1 MTICTGD
8 GYRLAG
14 ARSRLA
20 DMDSTLPDQAPPRAP
35 RATLRR
41 LGPGA
46 AVTAVGVAAAY
57 TISLVVPTMSALIA
71 AVVLGVLTSHLPF
84 LPASARPGLA
94 WCMRRLLRV
103 GVVLLG
109 LQLSVTGLLGLGL
122 GTLLA
127 VVSTVAVTFLGTLL
141 IGRLLGVS
149 RGLNLLVATGFSIC
163 GASAIAA
170 MEGVVDAEDEDVATS
185 VALVTLYGGLAIAV
199 VPTVGTWLGLAGTG
213 LGSWAGMSV
222 HEVAQ
227 VVAAASPAGA
237 SAVTTAVIVKL
248 ARVVLLA
255 PLVAVVG
262 IAERKRRPTTAG
274 KRPPI
279 VPLFLVGFLAMI
291 AVRSTGLLPQPV
303 LDGAGTLT
311 TLLLAAALFALGTTV
326 RVPALL
332 RTGAR
337 AVLLGLCST
346 LLVGCA
352 AFAALNL
359 CT

>member
-1 MTICTGD
+1 MSTCADD

-20 DMDSTLPDQAPPRAP
+20 SMATTASDHAPLPAP
-35 RATLRR
+35 RSGVAR
-41 LGPGA
+41 LVPGV
-46 AVTAVGVAAAY
+46 AVTAIGVAAAHA
-57 TISLVVPTMSALIA
+57 LGLLLPGASALVL
-71 AVVLGVLTSHLPF
+71 AVVLGVLTGHLPF

-94 WCMRRLLRV
+94 WSTRKLLRV

-109 LQLSVTGLLGLGL
+109 LQLSVTHLIGLGP
-122 GTLLA
+122 GALLA
-127 VVSTVAVTFLGTLL
+127 VVSTVVVTFLGTLL
-141 IGRLLGVS
+141 IGRLLGVA

-170 MEGVVDAEDEDVATS
+170 VEGVADAEEEDVAAA
-185 VALVTLYGGLAIAV
+185 VALVTLYGGLAIAA
-199 VPTVGTWLGLAGTG
+199 VPAVGGWLGLAGPE
-213 LGSWAGMSV
+213 LGSWAGLSV

-227 VVAAASPAGA
+227 VVAAAAPAGA
-237 SAVTTAVIVKL
+237 AAVTTAVIVKL

-255 PLVAVVG
+255 PLVAIIG
-262 IAERKRRPTTAG
+262 ATERRRLPAGGG

-279 VPLFLVGFLAMI
+279 VPLFLLGFLAMM
-291 AVRSTGLLPQPV
+291 AVRSTGLLPAPV
-303 LDGAGTLT
+303 LGGASALT

-326 RVPALL
+326 RIPALL

-346 LLVGCA
+346 LLIACA
-352 AFAALNL
+352 ALASLHL
-359 CT
+359 LT